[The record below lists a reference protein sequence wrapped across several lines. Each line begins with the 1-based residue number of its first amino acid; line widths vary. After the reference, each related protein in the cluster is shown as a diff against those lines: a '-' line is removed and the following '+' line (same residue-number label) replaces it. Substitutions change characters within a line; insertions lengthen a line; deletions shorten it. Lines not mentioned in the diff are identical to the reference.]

1 MDVAVSWCHL
11 SDLVVTFLNNTDATG
26 STTTLFGV
34 EMAIPM
40 PYFPPPLYCLQRMF
54 LGWATKVFLKEDG
67 QGMEDKLVGDLGNLS
82 VYDLGLVHTCMNILA
97 DELEMQ
103 VSEHS
108 MKSGIKRIASGQ
120 RRSISRNSFGDS
132 ASAERV
138 SSTGIATLEK
148 DANAARLQREALR
161 H

>member
-1 MDVAVSWCHL
+1 MWQCLGVI
-11 SDLVVTFLNNTDATG
+11 LVVTFLNNTDATG
-26 STTTLFGV
+26 ATTTLFGV
-34 EMAIPM
+34 EMAIPI
-40 PYFPPPLYCLQRMF
+40 PYFPPPLYCLF

-108 MKSGIKRIASGQ
+108 MKSGIKRIATGQ
-120 RRSISRNSFGDS
+120 RRSMSRNSFDDS
-132 ASAERV
+132 ASAARL
-138 SSTGIATLEK
+138 SSGIATLEN
-148 DANAARLQREALR
+148 DAAARLHREALR
-161 H
+161 Y